1 MKREPIIKGLQLA
14 IPGGRKMANDGG
26 KINNFGNRSCTSVT
40 RNSNKLLR
48 NVREPGRLTEQST
61 ANIL

>member
-1 MKREPIIKGLQLA
+1 MA
-14 IPGGRKMANDGG
+14 NNGRKIND
-26 KINNFGNRSCTSVT
+26 FGNRTCTSVT
-40 RNSNKLLR
+40 RNSDRLLR